1 MEKIGIIIFYCVLIV
16 EDTIISETLV
26 KIKESVLNILEVII
40 LKTLTVRK
48 EDLLTVLKRVEN
60 LMISLNTN
68 HAACDHG
75 CLCYIRTV

>member
-1 MEKIGIIIFYCVLIV
+1 MNIIIFYCVSIV
-16 EDTIISETLV
+16 EDTIISKPLV
-26 KIKESVLNILEVII
+26 KMKESVLNVLEVII

-60 LMISLNTN
+60 LMIRLNTY
-68 HAACDHG
+68 HAAFDHG